1 MENEHKVITYE
12 QLIAA
17 ALLMYGKEISSKVII
32 KILALFRKELG
43 NGYLLMDSPLTH
55 LEKYIERDI
64 KGIRLIDGIDFSTT
78 IKDNFTIK
86 NELAI
91 LAGNDALG
99 YIDFLCNK
107 GCLNCMN
114 PTCSVPSYEKNGL
127 DEMKFPEGNECIGW
141 ENKQYEQKILT
152 YGERQYLYK

>member
-1 MENEHKVITYE
+1 METEQKVITYE

-17 ALLMYGKEISSKVII
+17 SLLIYGKKIDSKVII
-32 KILALFRKELG
+32 KILALFKKELG
-43 NGYLLMDSPLTH
+43 NDYILVDSPLTH
-55 LEKYIERDI
+55 IEKYIEHDGNSI
-64 KGIRLIDGIDFSTT
+64 KLKEGIDFSTP

-91 LAGNDALG
+91 IAGNDALG

-107 GCLNCMN
+107 GCLNCVN
-114 PTCSVPSYEKNGL
+114 PTCTVPSYEKNGL

-141 ENKQYEQKILT
+141 ENNQYKQKIML